1 MDSRAEGP
9 GPVRA
14 AHRTQLPEETAIGRT
29 QGTQAQAQ
37 VLHVLYCSVLH
48 SPVLYPYCAVL
59 WRNVLYRHA
68 NLLYCTVLNCALLE
82 STAYKCTL
90 FLPQISSNHFCVS
103 SLSNALQNF
112 SAESVRCRIPAG
124 GYRAVLPIQVRARQ
138 GDRAFAYTAFVCVCM
153 SLFVCE

>member
-29 QGTQAQAQ
+29 KGTQAQAQ

-68 NLLYCTVLNCALLE
+68 NLLYCTVLHCALLE
-82 STAYKCTL
+82 STASKYTH
-90 FLPQISSNHFCVS
+90 FLPQISSNRFVFPLC
-103 SLSNALQNF
+103 LT
-112 SAESVRCRIPAG
+112 RCRTFQLSRFGAG
-124 GYRAVLPIQVRARQ
+124 YLLGATELCSRYRYGLGR
-138 GDRAFAYTAFVCVCM
+138 GTGHLFTLHLYVCV
-153 SLFVCE
+153 